1 MKTMKYIAT
10 VLMLLSMTS
19 CELERLDY
27 TEISPENFFKTETDL
42 KLAVNSLYYDF
53 KPGDFKA
60 VYSADYMG
68 YQVIGDMTTDVLWCC
83 WAWESDELYFQQWY
97 ATVGG
102 SIQNHAYSNF
112 ERHILLPS
120 DGEDKQKSAGRPVPH
135 PKWRRHAD
143 V

>member
-10 VLMLLSMTS
+10 ALMLLSMTS

-53 KPGDFKA
+53 NPGDFKA

-68 YQVIGDMTTDVLWCC
+68 YQVIGDMTTDVLW
-83 WAWESDELYFQQWY
+83 EVVFRIMLIRISSVIIFFRKHVIPFVVLK
-97 ATVGG
+97 TL
-102 SIQNHAYSNF
+102 
-112 ERHILLPS
+112 R
-120 DGEDKQKSAGRPVPH
+120 
-135 PKWRRHAD
+135 
-143 V
+143 

>member
-53 KPGDFKA
+53 NPGDFKA

-68 YQVIGDMTTDVLWCC
+68 YQVIGDMTTDVLLVLLGRG
-83 WAWESDELYFQQWY
+83 SQMNFISNQWY
-97 ATVGG
+97 ATVGR
-102 SIQNHAYSNF
+102 QYSESCLF
-112 ERHILLPS
+112 EFRAL
-120 DGEDKQKSAGRPVPH
+120 
-135 PKWRRHAD
+135 
-143 V
+143 

>member
-53 KPGDFKA
+53 NPGDFKA
-60 VYSADYMG
+60 VYSA
-68 YQVIGDMTTDVLWCC
+68 VLYGI
-83 WAWESDELYFQQWY
+83 S
-97 ATVGG
+97 
-102 SIQNHAYSNF
+102 SN
-112 ERHILLPS
+112 R
-120 DGEDKQKSAGRPVPH
+120 
-135 PKWRRHAD
+135 
-143 V
+143 

>member
-53 KPGDFKA
+53 N
-60 VYSADYMG
+60 SR
-68 YQVIGDMTTDVLWCC
+68 
-83 WAWESDELYFQQWY
+83 
-97 ATVGG
+97 ATVP
-102 SIQNHAYSNF
+102 SHWYSNACRF
-112 ERHILLPS
+112 RPKDQNTGTLP
-120 DGEDKQKSAGRPVPH
+120 KSYR
-135 PKWRRHAD
+135 
-143 V
+143 

>member
-53 KPGDFKA
+53 NPGDFKA

-97 ATVGG
+97 
-102 SIQNHAYSNF
+102 
-112 ERHILLPS
+112 LLWEAVFRIMLIRISSVIIFFRKHVIPFVVL
-120 DGEDKQKSAGRPVPH
+120 KTLR
-135 PKWRRHAD
+135 
-143 V
+143 

>member
-53 KPGDFKA
+53 NPGDFKA

-97 ATVGG
+97 L
-102 SIQNHAYSNF
+102 SLI
-112 ERHILLPS
+112 HI
-120 DGEDKQKSAGRPVPH
+120 
-135 PKWRRHAD
+135 
-143 V
+143 

>member
-10 VLMLLSMTS
+10 ALMLLSMTS

-53 KPGDFKA
+53 NPGDFKA

-83 WAWESDELYFQQWY
+83 WAWESDELYFSSGMLLWE
-97 ATVGG
+97 AVFRIML
-102 SIQNHAYSNF
+102 IQISSVIIFFRKHVIPF
-112 ERHILLPS
+112 VVLKTLR
-120 DGEDKQKSAGRPVPH
+120 
-135 PKWRRHAD
+135 
-143 V
+143 

>member
-10 VLMLLSMTS
+10 ALMLLSMTS

-53 KPGDFKA
+53 NPGDFKA

-97 ATVGG
+97 ATVVVFRIMLIRI
-102 SIQNHAYSNF
+102 SSVIIFFRKHVIPF
-112 ERHILLPS
+112 VVLKTLR
-120 DGEDKQKSAGRPVPH
+120 
-135 PKWRRHAD
+135 
-143 V
+143 

>member
-53 KPGDFKA
+53 
-60 VYSADYMG
+60 
-68 YQVIGDMTTDVLWCC
+68 
-83 WAWESDELYFQQWY
+83 
-97 ATVGG
+97 
-102 SIQNHAYSNF
+102 
-112 ERHILLPS
+112 
-120 DGEDKQKSAGRPVPH
+120 
-135 PKWRRHAD
+135 
-143 V
+143 

>member
-10 VLMLLSMTS
+10 ALMLLSMTS

-53 KPGDFKA
+53 NPGDFKA

-83 WAWESDELYFQQWY
+83 WAWESVFRIMLTQISSVIIFFRKHVIPFVVLK
-97 ATVGG
+97 TL
-102 SIQNHAYSNF
+102 
-112 ERHILLPS
+112 R
-120 DGEDKQKSAGRPVPH
+120 
-135 PKWRRHAD
+135 
-143 V
+143 

>member
-10 VLMLLSMTS
+10 ALMLFSMTS

-53 KPGDFKA
+53 NPGDFKS
-60 VYSADYMG
+60 VYSADYSG
-68 YQVIGDMTTDVLWCC
+68 YQIIGDMTTDVLWSC

-97 ATVGG
+97 ATV
-102 SIQNHAYSNF
+102 
-112 ERHILLPS
+112 
-120 DGEDKQKSAGRPVPH
+120 
-135 PKWRRHAD
+135 
-143 V
+143 